1 MTGYAFT
8 SLLIIKS
15 DRKFMLL
22 QLFYSCCKTLL
33 CYAKVLILASFS
45 YINIHNWKCGFI
57 WREYCKRNQK
67 CLACNILKMVLR
79 GALEQPF
86 WLNGFIKN
94 RSVSYSKVLVLEK
107 DSLDYKKRE
116 IILIN
121 T

>member
-1 MTGYAFT
+1 
-8 SLLIIKS
+8 
-15 DRKFMLL
+15 
-22 QLFYSCCKTLL
+22 
-33 CYAKVLILASFS
+33 
-45 YINIHNWKCGFI
+45 
-57 WREYCKRNQK
+57 
-67 CLACNILKMVLR
+67 MVLR

-86 WLNGFIKN
+86 CLNGFIKN